1 MSPTSYHCSTPP
13 GHARAHARI
22 GQTLCV
28 GYNAA
33 GFAPSRPV
41 PIDARLRTPMAV
53 NPKKLRPYDEAP
65 KVRRPILPNEP
76 DNAATAFL
84 VAALV
89 WFLVATGIGLLWVAY
104 QLFPDQLTLRLQMP
118 TLRGVLT
125 FELSPATTTSGF
137 WNSLVYGWLGN
148 AGLGAILFITPRLL
162 GRRLV
167 SETMASGAAALWNVG
182 LVAGLVALY
191 VPQLSASGA
200 LTEFP
205 LPVAGV
211 LLLALLL
218 ANAAYWRTV
227 LASADR
233 LPYVSIWYFGVAL
246 LALLGLYGLISLAQL
261 LSVTGLFSL
270 SAAGTALANAF
281 YGRALQT
288 LVLSGMAIGTLY
300 YVIPRAAANPLY
312 SWGLAMLGWL
322 LWLGLSTLAPLASLV
337 DVSVPFAITQIGN
350 VATFLLVLPA
360 FLVIANLLLS
370 LSGRWTLVLSPG
382 TVPFAVV
389 ALTFLVANTLLEAI
403 GSLGSVRA
411 LVGSTEW
418 GVGVRLFALLGTTT
432 LAFLALADHA
442 FPRLLRRDW
451 GGTLLAEATLW
462 AAFAGAAL
470 AGLALIFGGV
480 AHGSLLAQ
488 AATPEE
494 INGFVFWFRLVLGA
508 GISLSA
514 LAAAVVALNVFLM
527 YTSAR
532 PAEYAIIT
540 DAVAAPAAQ

>member
-1 MSPTSYHCSTPP
+1 
-13 GHARAHARI
+13 
-22 GQTLCV
+22 
-28 GYNAA
+28 
-33 GFAPSRPV
+33 
-41 PIDARLRTPMAV
+41 MAV
-53 NPKKLRPYDEAP
+53 NPKKLRPYDQPP
-65 KVRRPILPNEP
+65 KVRRPILPREP

-84 VAALV
+84 VGALV
-89 WFLVATGIGLLWVAY
+89 WFLTASGIGLLWVAY
-104 QLFPDQLTLRLQMP
+104 QLFPDQLTLHLEMP
-118 TLRGVLT
+118 TLSGVLS

-148 AGLGAILFITPRLL
+148 AGLGAIFFITPRLL
-162 GRRLV
+162 GRRLA
-167 SETMASGAAALWNVG
+167 SETMASAAAALWNIG
-182 LVAGLVALY
+182 LIAGLAAIY
-191 VPQLSASGA
+191 VPQLAGSGA

-218 ANAAYWRTV
+218 ANAAFWRTV

-233 LPYVSIWYFGVAL
+233 LPYVSIWYFGVSL
-246 LALLGLYGLISLAQL
+246 LAMLGLYGLISTAQL
-261 LSVTGLFSL
+261 LNVMHLFSL
-270 SAAGTALANAF
+270 SAAGMALANAF
-281 YGRALQT
+281 YGRALET
-288 LVLSGMAIGTLY
+288 LCLSGMAIGTLY

-312 SWGLAMLGWL
+312 SAGLAMLGWL
-322 LWLGLSTLAPLASLV
+322 LWLGLSSLAPLASLV

-360 FLVIANLLLS
+360 FLVVANLLLS

-382 TVPFAVV
+382 TVPFALV
-389 ALTFLVANTLLEAI
+389 ALTFLVASALLAAI
-403 GSLGSVRA
+403 GSLGSVHA

-418 GVGVRLFALLGTTT
+418 GVGVRLFALLGTAT

-462 AAFAGAAL
+462 AAFAGAAV
-470 AGLALIFGGV
+470 AGVALIAGGV
-480 AHGSLLAQ
+480 VHGSLLAQ
-488 AATPEE
+488 AATPDE
-494 INGFVFWFRLVLGA
+494 IDGFVFWFRLALGA

-514 LAAAVVALNVFLM
+514 LAAAIVALNVFLM

-532 PAEYAIIT
+532 PAEYAVIT
-540 DAVAAPAAQ
+540 DAVAAPATQ

>member
-1 MSPTSYHCSTPP
+1 
-13 GHARAHARI
+13 
-22 GQTLCV
+22 
-28 GYNAA
+28 
-33 GFAPSRPV
+33 
-41 PIDARLRTPMAV
+41 MAV
-53 NPKKLRPYDEAP
+53 NPKKLRPYDQPP

-89 WFLVATGIGLLWVAY
+89 WFLVATGIGMLWVAL
-104 QLFPDQLTLRLQMP
+104 QLFPDQLTIRLEMP
-118 TLRGVLT
+118 TFSGVLT

-148 AGLGAILFITPRLL
+148 AGLGAVFFITPRLV

-167 SETMASGAAALWNVG
+167 GETMASAAAALWNVG
-182 LVAGLVALY
+182 LVAGLAALY
-191 VPQLSASGA
+191 VPQLTASGT

-205 LPVAGV
+205 LPVDGV

-218 ANAAYWRTV
+218 ANTAFWRTV
-227 LASADR
+227 LSSAER

-246 LALLGLYGLISLAQL
+246 LALLGLYGLATVASFEPFVKLPD
-261 LSVTGLFSL
+261 
-270 SAAGTALANAF
+270 AAAALVNAF
-281 YGRALQT
+281 YGRALET
-288 LVLSGMAIGTLY
+288 LCLGGLAIGTLY
-300 YVIPRAAANPLY
+300 YVIPRAAGNALY
-312 SWGLAMLGWL
+312 SWGLAMLAWL
-322 LWLGLSTLAPLASLV
+322 VWLGLSTLAPLAALV

-360 FLVIANLLLS
+360 FLVVANLLLS

-382 TVPFAVV
+382 TVPFALV
-389 ALTFLVANTLLEAI
+389 ALTFLVATSLLEAI

-411 LVGSTEW
+411 LVGGTEW
-418 GVGVRLFALLGTTT
+418 GTGVRLFALLGTAT

-470 AGLALIFGGV
+470 SGLALITGGV
-480 AHGSLLAQ
+480 AHGSLIAQ
-488 AATPEE
+488 GAPPEE
-494 INGFVFWFRLVLGA
+494 IDGLIFWFRAVLGA
-508 GISLSA
+508 GIGLSA

-527 YTSAR
+527 YTNGRRAD
-532 PAEYAIIT
+532 YAVLG
-540 DAVAAPAAQ
+540 DAVAAPAAH

>member
-1 MSPTSYHCSTPP
+1 MPP
-13 GHARAHARI
+13 GS
-22 GQTLCV
+22 
-28 GYNAA
+28 
-33 GFAPSRPV
+33 PSRPI

-53 NPKKLRPYDEAP
+53 NPKKLRPYDQPP
-65 KVRRPILPNEP
+65 KVRRPIIPNEP

-89 WFLVATGIGLLWVAY
+89 WFLAAAGIGLLWVAY
-104 QLFPDQLTLRLQMP
+104 QLFPDQLTLHLEMP
-118 TLRGVLT
+118 TVSGVLT

-148 AGLGAILFITPRLL
+148 AGLGAIFFITPRLL

-167 SETMASGAAALWNVG
+167 SETMAAGAAALWNIG
-182 LVAGLVALY
+182 LAAGLVALY
-191 VPQLSASGA
+191 VPQLSGSGA

-218 ANAAYWRTV
+218 ANAAFWRTV
-227 LASADR
+227 LASAER
-233 LPYVSIWYFGVAL
+233 QPYVSIWYFGVAL

-261 LSVTGLFSL
+261 LSVVKLFSL
-270 SAAGTALANAF
+270 PATGMALATAF
-281 YGRALQT
+281 YGRALET
-288 LVLSGMAIGTLY
+288 LCLGGMAIGTLY

-360 FLVIANLLLS
+360 FLVVANLLLS

-382 TVPFAVV
+382 TIPFALV
-389 ALTFLVANTLLEAI
+389 ALTFLVANALLEAL

-418 GVGVRLFALLGTTT
+418 GIGVRLFALLGTATF
-432 LAFLALADHA
+432 AFLALADHA

-462 AAFAGAAL
+462 TAFAGAAV
-470 AGLALIFGGV
+470 AGLALIAGGIV
-480 AHGSLLAQ
+480 HGSLLAQ
-488 AATPEE
+488 AATPAEMD
-494 INGFVFWFRLVLGA
+494 GFVFWFRLGLGA
-508 GISLSA
+508 GIGLTA
-514 LAAAVVALNVFLM
+514 LAAAVLALNVFLM

-532 PAEYAIIT
+532 RAEYAIVL
-540 DAVAAPAAQ
+540 DAAAVPAAH

>member
-1 MSPTSYHCSTPP
+1 
-13 GHARAHARI
+13 
-22 GQTLCV
+22 
-28 GYNAA
+28 
-33 GFAPSRPV
+33 
-41 PIDARLRTPMAV
+41 MAV
-53 NPKKLRPYDEAP
+53 NPKKLRPYDQPP
-65 KVRRPILPNEP
+65 KVRRPIFPREP

-84 VAALV
+84 VAALL
-89 WFLVATGIGLLWVAY
+89 WFLTATGIGLLWVAY
-104 QLFPDQLTLRLQMP
+104 QLLPDQLTLRLEMP
-118 TLRGVLT
+118 TLSGVLS
-125 FELSPATTTSGF
+125 FELSPATTASGF
-137 WNSLVYGWLGN
+137 WNSLVYGWLAN
-148 AGLGAILFITPRLL
+148 AGLGAIFFITPRLL
-162 GRRLV
+162 GTRLV

-182 LVAGLVALY
+182 LVAGLAALY
-191 VPQLSASGA
+191 VPQLSGSGV

-218 ANAAYWRTV
+218 ANGAFWRTV
-227 LASADR
+227 MASAQQ

-246 LALLGLYGLISLAQL
+246 LALLGLYGLIGLAEL
-261 LSVTGLFSL
+261 LSVMQVLSL
-270 SAAGTALANAF
+270 SAAGEALANAF
-281 YGRALQT
+281 YVRALET
-288 LVLSGMAIGTLY
+288 LCLGGLAIGTLY

-350 VATFLLVLPA
+350 VATFMLVIPA
-360 FLVIANLLLS
+360 FLVVANLLLS

-382 TVPFAVV
+382 TVPFALV
-389 ALTFLVANTLLEAI
+389 ALTFLTATALLEAI
-403 GSLGSVRA
+403 GSLGSVHK

-418 GVGVRLFALLGTTT
+418 GVGVRLFALLGTAT

-462 AAFAGAAL
+462 AAFAGAGL

-488 AATPEE
+488 AAPAEE
-494 INGFVFWFRLVLGA
+494 IDGLVLWFRLVLGA

-514 LAAAVVALNVFLM
+514 LAAAVLALNVFLM

-532 PAEYAIIT
+532 RAEYAVVVG
-540 DAVAAPAAQ
+540 DAAAAPAAQ

>member
-1 MSPTSYHCSTPP
+1 
-13 GHARAHARI
+13 
-22 GQTLCV
+22 
-28 GYNAA
+28 
-33 GFAPSRPV
+33 
-41 PIDARLRTPMAV
+41 MAV
-53 NPKKLRPYDEAP
+53 NPKKLRPYDQPP

-89 WFLVATGIGLLWVAY
+89 WFLAATGIGLLWVAF
-104 QLFPDQLTLRLQMP
+104 QLFPDQLTVRLEMP
-118 TLRGVLT
+118 TLSGVLT
-125 FELSPATTTSGF
+125 FELSPATTASGF
-137 WNSLVYGWLGN
+137 WNSLVYGWLVN
-148 AGLGAILFITPRLL
+148 AGLGAIFFITPRLL
-162 GRRLV
+162 GRRLA
-167 SETMASGAAALWNVG
+167 SDAMASGAAALWNVG
-182 LVAGLVALY
+182 LVAGLAALY
-191 VPQLSASGA
+191 VPQLAESGA

-205 LPVAGV
+205 LPVDGV

-218 ANAAYWRTV
+218 ANAAFWRTV
-227 LASADR
+227 LASAEQ
-233 LPYVSIWYFGVAL
+233 LPYASIWYFGVAL
-246 LALLGLYGLISLAQL
+246 LALLGLYGLISLAPL
-261 LSVTGLFSL
+261 VNL
-270 SAAGTALANAF
+270 SAAGAALANAF
-281 YGRALQT
+281 YGRALET
-288 LVLSGMAIGTLY
+288 LCLSGLAIGTLY

-322 LWLGLSTLAPLASLV
+322 VWLGLSTLAPLASLV

-360 FLVIANLLLS
+360 FLVVANLLLS

-382 TVPFAVV
+382 TVPFALV
-389 ALTFLVANTLLEAI
+389 ALTFLVATALLEAI
-403 GSLGSVRA
+403 GSLGSVHK

-418 GVGVRLFALLGTTT
+418 GVGVRLFALLGTATF
-432 LAFLALADHA
+432 AFLALADHA

-470 AGLALIFGGV
+470 AGLALISGGV

-494 INGFVFWFRLVLGA
+494 IDGLVFWFRLGLGA
-508 GISLSA
+508 GIGLSA

-532 PAEYAIIT
+532 RTEYAIVPSEP
-540 DAVAAPAAQ
+540 AAAPAAQ